1 MLQVCDHRKECR
13 CEPGWLP
20 PDCETPT
27 ESEGSSKGV
36 TIAIVVVC
44 VLIGILLIGLAI
56 FFYKR
61 RKNTFSNP
69 RQQKVH
75 VVDIPDYSHQSIPNQ
90 RPSPGIKP
98 TAPPPPPPSSVK
110 PRALNNDFLNAR
122 QALRPPP
129 PRV

>member
-27 ESEGSSKGV
+27 ESEGSSKGSTTDAAFKIASYAFSFEDQTKMFFLFAFLGV

-61 RKNTFSNP
+61 SKSTP
-69 RQQKVH
+69 H
-75 VVDIPDYSHQSIPNQ
+75 VF
-90 RPSPGIKP
+90 R
-98 TAPPPPPPSSVK
+98 
-110 PRALNNDFLNAR
+110 
-122 QALRPPP
+122 
-129 PRV
+129 